1 MGSFDD
7 LLEFN
12 AALVEDEMDYAY
24 FKEHYLDDNSSLL
37 DDDSDNDFDTNSFDD
52 EFGLDDGEF

>member
-1 MGSFDD
+1 MGPFDE

-12 AALVEDEMDYAY
+12 ETLVEDEMDYAY

-37 DDDSDNDFDTNSFDD
+37 DDLDTDFDTDSFDNG
-52 EFGLDDGEF
+52 FGFDDGDF